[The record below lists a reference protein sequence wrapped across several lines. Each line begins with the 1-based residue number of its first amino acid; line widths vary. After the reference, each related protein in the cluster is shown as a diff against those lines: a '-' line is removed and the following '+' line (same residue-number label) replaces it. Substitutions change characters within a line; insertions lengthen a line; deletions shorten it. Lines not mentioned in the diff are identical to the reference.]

1 RGHAR
6 SRLPRNRRILLV
18 VTGGLREGL
27 SLGLPRTIPLV
38 VATIWGR
45 RYRTLA
51 ARLGLVGLNLME
63 LPTRSSRI

>member
-1 RGHAR
+1 M
-6 SRLPRNRRILLV
+6 LV